1 MPVLD
6 GAAAGAQVRDYV
18 LSIVK
23 LGSKGGAFCGGRNRS
38 CFNTNVL

>member
-6 GAAAGAQVRDYV
+6 GAAANALKDYV